1 MTQEINIQY
10 STYRRKKTERVA
22 PAARQRA
29 GYGVDKN
36 RLGKTRVFALLSGKK
51 RQQKNGFL
59 LYMTSSRRL
68 GPDVRHF
75 PTVANLQMS
84 IGISLRLVSNVTA
97 ELGGIFDCEHRMMLL
112 DGAAGMSTALD
123 VNSSGVGSV

>member
-75 PTVANLQMS
+75 PTVAN
-84 IGISLRLVSNVTA
+84 VTA